1 MNLTEVLEQHNALLD
16 LGREH
21 LEKLSSQFREAFSQ
35 SAFEKAKQNWIGFFY
50 AIDWKNDRWI
60 SCVLLFH
67 AVAFAF
73 ALKWRYWERAQVAMF
88 VVLGSFSFAA
98 ERLNGFLSRRWELF
112 STQNYFDKRG
122 AFVSVIWNA
131 PLMVNLVVI
140 LINFLRLTVK
150 EMVKMKKAQ
159 MKRRY
164 RDSQKESGVGA
175 GKNAKKKRETKK
187 KK

>member
-1 MNLTEVLEQHNALLD
+1 M
-16 LGREH
+16 
-21 LEKLSSQFREAFSQ
+21 
-35 SAFEKAKQNWIGFFY
+35 
-50 AIDWKNDRWI
+50 
-60 SCVLLFH
+60 
-67 AVAFAF
+67 
-73 ALKWRYWERAQVAMF
+73 
-88 VVLGSFSFAA
+88 
-98 ERLNGFLSRRWELF
+98 NGFLSKRWELF
-112 STQNYFDKRG
+112 STQNYFDERG

-164 RDSQKESGVGA
+164 RDSQKESGVGG
-175 GKNAKKKRETKK
+175 GKNAKKKKETKK